1 MALRAL
7 VLVGYP
13 VVGMVVSLAGV
24 EPTVL
29 SNPYRVV
36 VFALACAILARSL
49 SEPAGKRVDPLV
61 IAFFAL
67 YIGRLLYDWH
77 FAEVPNADRAL
88 LYFVV
93 LVVVPTVASM
103 RAGLDNFDDARF
115 ARLVAAMAALVL
127 VLSVF
132 ANESGMAASPWAQYG
147 IQPSRLTFD
156 ALNPIS
162 LGHVGCTAVICCFFL
177 LIETVQRP
185 LLKLASLGGIALGVY
200 VILLANSRGPI
211 LAVAAALTWFVAL
224 RSRRLIYAGPLLFGL
239 LLLIPSDSLIISNVT
254 ERFGGDFELNA
265 SNAARILAQ
274 RRAIEAFIENPVLG
288 AYYIDTSLGEGNYP
302 HNLTIESAMA
312 LGIVGLTMFL
322 VLLLRAFRGIMKFF
336 NADHPL
342 LVMLL
347 VQQFVGSS
355 LSGALWGADGFFMM
369 LSLCLIARPRRLLH
383 GGNTGVYSQPNATQR
398 SPVKTEVANRAP
410 PQTPPTIWRR

>member
-1 MALRAL
+1 M
-7 VLVGYP
+7 
-13 VVGMVVSLAGV
+13 
-24 EPTVL
+24 
-29 SNPYRVV
+29 
-36 VFALACAILARSL
+36 
-49 SEPAGKRVDPLV
+49 
-61 IAFFAL
+61 
-67 YIGRLLYDWH
+67 
-77 FAEVPNADRAL
+77 
-88 LYFVV
+88 
-93 LVVVPTVASM
+93 
-103 RAGLDNFDDARF
+103 
-115 ARLVAAMAALVL
+115 
-127 VLSVF
+127 
-132 ANESGMAASPWAQYG
+132 
-147 IQPSRLTFD
+147 
-156 ALNPIS
+156 
-162 LGHVGCTAVICCFFL
+162 
-177 LIETVQRP
+177 
-185 LLKLASLGGIALGVY
+185 
-200 VILLANSRGPI
+200 
-211 LAVAAALTWFVAL
+211 AAALTWFVAL

-302 HNLTIESAMA
+302 HNLTIKSAMA